1 MRIRNDLAKSV
12 VMDFISETFSHFEF
26 NARNVGNLIAAKL
39 YMHNNFDNIIGFVSK
54 DGYIDI
60 SVVEDVIME
69 DVNKLG
75 KFEIPA
81 IGAKYMFSSDDV
93 KRLINKLKEKA
104 DDE

>member
-1 MRIRNDLAKSV
+1 MKIRTDLAKSV

-39 YMHNNFDNIIGFVSK
+39 YIHNNFDEMIGFVSK
-54 DGYIDI
+54 DGFIDI
-60 SVVEDVIME
+60 SAIEDVVME

-81 IGAKYMFSSDDV
+81 IGAKYIFSSDDV
-93 KRLINKLKEKA
+93 KRLLNKMKEKA
-104 DDE
+104 ND

>member
-39 YMHNNFDNIIGFVSK
+39 YMHNNFEEIIGFVSK
-54 DGYIDI
+54 DGFIDI
-60 SVVEDVIME
+60 AAVEGVIMD

-81 IGAKYMFSSDDV
+81 IGTKYMFSSDDV
-93 KRLINKLKEKA
+93 KRLLNRMKEKA
-104 DDE
+104 ND

>member
-1 MRIRNDLAKSV
+1 MKIRNDLAKSV

-39 YMHNNFDNIIGFVSK
+39 YMHNNFDSIIGFVSK

-60 SVVEDVIME
+60 SAVEDVIME

-81 IGAKYMFSSDDV
+81 IGAKYIFSSDDV

-104 DDE
+104 DDD

>member
-26 NARNVGNLIAAKL
+26 SARNVGNLIAAKL
-39 YMHNNFDNIIGFVSK
+39 YIHNNFDNIVKFMSVDGF
-54 DGYIDI
+54 IDVAALE
-60 SVVEDVIME
+60 SVIMD

-93 KRLINKLKEKA
+93 KRLVNKLKEKA
-104 DDE
+104 ND

>member
-1 MRIRNDLAKSV
+1 MRIRNDIAKSV
-12 VMDFISETFSHFEF
+12 VMDFVSETFTHFEF

-39 YMHNNFDNIIGFVSK
+39 YLHNNFDEIVKVVSK
-54 DGYIDI
+54 DGFIDVASI
-60 SVVEDVIME
+60 ETVIMD

-81 IGAKYMFSSDDV
+81 IGAKYMFSSEDV

-104 DDE
+104 ND

>member
-1 MRIRNDLAKSV
+1 MKIRNDLAKSV

-39 YMHNNFDNIIGFVSK
+39 YMHNNFDSIIGFVSK
-54 DGYIDI
+54 DGFIDI
-60 SVVEDVIME
+60 TAVEDV
-69 DVNKLG
+69 VNKLG

-81 IGAKYMFSSDDV
+81 IGAKYIFSSDDV

>member
-1 MRIRNDLAKSV
+1 MKIRNDLAKSV

-39 YMHNNFDNIIGFVSK
+39 YVYNNFDSIIGFVSK

-60 SVVEDVIME
+60 SSVEDVIME

-81 IGAKYMFSSDDV
+81 IGAKYIFSSDDV
-93 KRLINKLKEKA
+93 KRLINKLKENA